1 MSSESIRKL
10 RAKFTLI
17 TMLSV
22 AVVMFTIMVIINA
35 ANYNGIKSQLIAVL
49 DYLCEQEGIMPEGIS
64 AEELEEAGAI
74 YNEEFRYTT
83 RYFSVDF
90 DSEDKPTGV
99 NMAHIAAVDRMQ
111 AIELASSVLG
121 NRHDFGANGVFF
133 YKRAVRNDGSK
144 IVVFLDSTMQLRS
157 MTRLIK
163 ASFFIFIGALFIVF
177 WPIWILSGK
186 QIEPELENIGRQ
198 NRFITN
204 ASHELKTPL
213 AVIRANTEL
222 EEMIN
227 GENEWTQSTLKQ
239 VERLE
244 GLISNLV
251 LLARASENVGENV
264 IRETDLSALIRE
276 EAEPF
281 TSVAENEGKTLVL
294 RLSSPCLFKTDED
307 RMKQLVR
314 ILVDNAIKYC
324 DDEGRITVELKK
336 KGRTAQLRVSNDFAD
351 GKDRD
356 YSRFFDRFYR
366 QDSSHNTEKGGYG
379 IGLAIARDLVKALKG
394 KIDVGWKA
402 GVITFTCHFYN

>member
-1 MSSESIRKL
+1 
-10 RAKFTLI
+10 
-17 TMLSV
+17 
-22 AVVMFTIMVIINA
+22 
-35 ANYNGIKSQLIAVL
+35 
-49 DYLCEQEGIMPEGIS
+49 
-64 AEELEEAGAI
+64 
-74 YNEEFRYTT
+74 
-83 RYFSVDF
+83 
-90 DSEDKPTGV
+90 
-99 NMAHIAAVDRMQ
+99 
-111 AIELASSVLG
+111 
-121 NRHDFGANGVFF
+121 
-133 YKRAVRNDGSK
+133 
-144 IVVFLDSTMQLRS
+144 
-157 MTRLIK
+157 
-163 ASFFIFIGALFIVF
+163 
-177 WPIWILSGK
+177 
-186 QIEPELENIGRQ
+186 
-198 NRFITN
+198 
-204 ASHELKTPL
+204 
-213 AVIRANTEL
+213 
-222 EEMIN
+222 
-227 GENEWTQSTLKQ
+227 
-239 VERLE
+239 
-244 GLISNLV
+244 
-251 LLARASENVGENV
+251 V